1 MKLKWNRRYTTIA
14 VYAALVLFVAL
25 FIVFFFINNNDF
37 GKYISDFFTVMSPII
52 YGVVIAYL
60 LNPVVSFFDRKV
72 FAFIAGHHTHNRMR
86 RSASIAATT
95 ILFLTFIGLLAWAVV
110 PALVSSIT
118 DFQANFTTYVSN
130 IENWLNEKSE
140 TSGLIA
146 AARDPLLKALDSVVE
161 FIETLMD
168 RIIPQIRSI
177 ASTVFEI
184 LKNILVG
191 VVLSIMLLFA
201 KERVGA
207 KVKKLCRAVLSENR
221 NERLMSAVSKADKSF
236 GGYIKGTIVDSIIV
250 GIEFFILMMI
260 FNVPYYPLI
269 AIVLTLTNMIP
280 IFGPYIGS
288 IPSGVLILF
297 ADPSKVIPFAIMVV
311 VVQAIDGNLVAPR
324 LIGSNIGL
332 KSEWVIIAITIMS
345 GFFGIIGMFIGV
357 PLFAVLYTF
366 ISDKLSERLKKR
378 GLPSDTDSYCSG
390 SAETPANDEK
400 KENTENGN

>member
-1 MKLKWNRRYTTIA
+1 MKLRWNRKYTTIA

-37 GKYISDFFTVMSPII
+37 GKYISDFFTVMRPII

-60 LNPVVSFFDRKV
+60 LNPVVRFFDKKV
-72 FAFIAGHHTHNRMR
+72 FAFNSDHPTHSRLR

-95 ILFLTFIGLLAWAVV
+95 VLFLTFVGLIAWAVV
-110 PALVSSIT
+110 PALISSIT
-118 DFQANFTTYVSN
+118 DFQENFTSYVDN
-130 IENWLNEKSE
+130 IRNWLTEKAENSH
-140 TSGLIA
+140 
-146 AARDPLLKALDSVVE
+146 LLSSALNSLLNALSSVVE

-168 RIIPQIRSI
+168 RIIPIIPTI
-177 ASTVFEI
+177 AASVLEVV
-184 LKNILVG
+184 KNALVG
-191 VVLSIMLLFA
+191 AVLSIMLLFA

-207 KVKKLCRAVLSENR
+207 RAKKLCRAVFSESR
-221 NERLMSAVSKADKSF
+221 NDRIITAVGKADKRF

-250 GIEFFILMMI
+250 GIELFILMMI
-260 FNVPYYPLI
+260 FGIPYYPLI

-297 ADPSKVIPFAIMVV
+297 ADPAKVIPFAIMVV

-332 KSEWVIIAITIMS
+332 RSEWVIIAITVMS

-357 PLFAVLYTF
+357 PLFAVMYEF
-366 ISDKLSERLKKR
+366 IADMIAERLRKR
-378 GLPSDTDSYCSG
+378 NLPCRTRDYY
-390 SAETPANDEK
+390 ANAAVQTQTE
-400 KENTENGN
+400 ENKENGN